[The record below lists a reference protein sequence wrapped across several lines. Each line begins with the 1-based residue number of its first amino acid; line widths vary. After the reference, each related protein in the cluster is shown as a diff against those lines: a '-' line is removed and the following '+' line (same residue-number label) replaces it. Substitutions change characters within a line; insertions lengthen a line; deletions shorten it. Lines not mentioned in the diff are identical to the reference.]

1 MSLTALKRTLVE
13 SSGLFTKRRC
23 KAAIQPGADL
33 VAALASISP
42 AGPVIGTIDVRRI
55 DHPS

>member
-33 VAALASISP
+33 VAALSNEPNAILIADGD
-42 AGPVIGTIDVRRI
+42 AGLAGLVR
-55 DHPS
+55 